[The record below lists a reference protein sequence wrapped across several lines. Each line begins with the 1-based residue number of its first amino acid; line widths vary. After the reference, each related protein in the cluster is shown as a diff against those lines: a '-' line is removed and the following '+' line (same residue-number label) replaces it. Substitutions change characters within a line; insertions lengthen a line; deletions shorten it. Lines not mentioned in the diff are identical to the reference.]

1 LETQVLPAT
10 DPRAIERAILV
21 LSRGGLVAFP
31 TDTVY
36 GLGAL
41 AWNPAGVAKLY
52 AAKQRPADKAIP
64 LLLSG
69 LAQLHQVT
77 ENLPP
82 TAVRLIAEFWPGAL
96 TLILP
101 RSQRVPDVV
110 TAGGDSVAVRV
121 PDQSDGQ
128 RLLAG
133 LDAPLAAT
141 SANLSGQANPLVAG
155 DVLAQLRGRI
165 DLVLDG
171 GPSPGDIPSTVL
183 DLTSRPPRILRP
195 GPLAQAVGRLLGID

>member
-1 LETQVLPAT
+1 MLPAT

-121 PDQSDGQ
+121 PDQSDVQ